1 VSGRLHVVRGI
12 VREQGSSFSV
22 SEGSCHPWAI
32 AVRGW
37 VGSLSMSAGSVSGE
51 GGSSSV
57 SGRSSQSVGGLRS
70 WAVVVHEWGSSI
82 WCRWCGWWWFGIV
95 VRGWWPSVH
104 GGESSSIHGGGRRP
118 P

>member
-37 VGSLSMSAGSVSGE
+37 VGSLSMSAGSVSGALVPTT
-51 GGSSSV
+51 SYHITVAS
-57 SGRSSQSVGGLRS
+57 
-70 WAVVVHEWGSSI
+70 A
-82 WCRWCGWWWFGIV
+82 
-95 VRGWWPSVH
+95 
-104 GGESSSIHGGGRRP
+104 
-118 P
+118 